1 MYWVLSGDSI
11 GLQDC
16 RVGMPGGL
24 ACRST
29 GAAPKIDDLPKREEQ
44 PDPPSN
50 LDLDFDFLP
59 LVQPP
64 IHLSSIYT
72 ISASLDE
79 HRLDSNVGQHRRRSL
94 PA

>member
-1 MYWVLSGDSI
+1 MYRVLSEDSV
-11 GLQDC
+11 GRQDC
-16 RVGMPGGL
+16 RDGMPGGL

-29 GAAPKIDDLPKREEQ
+29 GAAPKIDLPKREEQ

-50 LDLDFDFLP
+50 LDFDFYFLP

-79 HRLDSNVGQHRRRSL
+79 HRLDNNVGQHRRRSL
-94 PA
+94 PS